1 MPVVKQKVFAY
12 ITSGDQLLIFRH
24 PFAPAAGLQV
34 PAGTV
39 EQGEHLTDAV
49 LREATEETG
58 LDHLEVV
65 AYLGDQICDRSDV
78 GLDELHHRHFF
89 HLLYTGPP
97 TATWRQTERFSSD
110 HPAEQPVFEFFW
122 VRLPHQVPPLIAG
135 HDALLPALCAR
146 LFRSSG
152 PR

>member
-49 LREATEETG
+49 LREAAEETG
-58 LDHLEVV
+58 LDHLDVV
-65 AYLGDQICDRSDV
+65 AYLGDQTRDRSDV
-78 GLDELHHRHFF
+78 GLDEIHHRHFF

-97 TATWRQTERFSSD
+97 TSTWRHTERFSSD
-110 HPAEQPVFEFFW
+110 HPQEAFPGACG
-122 VRLPHQVPPLIAG
+122 HQEKGWAHAPPA
-135 HDALLPALCAR
+135 
-146 LFRSSG
+146 
-152 PR
+152 